1 MKNQL
6 LQTLMEEDDYVGIPS
21 LVNKFQNVN
30 MDAFL
35 EIRSRLQKKQ
45 VETLTSKISF
55 VSYVPASLII
65 SPQDNYLLASW
76 FVA

>member
-30 MDAFL
+30 MDAF
-35 EIRSRLQKKQ
+35 
-45 VETLTSKISF
+45 
-55 VSYVPASLII
+55 
-65 SPQDNYLLASW
+65 
-76 FVA
+76 